1 MACSNKN
8 YFLLVSYTFWCP
20 SSKSVFDSII
30 NSKYSN
36 TQLVLFTPDDWYYIP
51 NYEKFLKNKQCFFL
65 TFILDFYKFGF
76 GYNPHKRFD
85 NFKKHISKDLEEI
98 GGFPSYI
105 LIDRN
110 FKLLFCKSGGD
121 FKSIWMEMEKKT
133 NQY

>member
-1 MACSNKN
+1 
-8 YFLLVSYTFWCP
+8 V
-20 SSKSVFDSII
+20 
-30 NSKYSN
+30 
-36 TQLVLFTPDDWYYIP
+36 
-51 NYEKFLKNKQCFFL
+51 FFL